1 VIAGGLLRLLSEA
14 VEKGEGGERLWL
26 RLRQYVDGAETLE
39 VALAQLLDAA
49 AEIKEV
55 AHYRLERLVEADEL
69 MLGRH
74 ALPR

>member
-1 VIAGGLLRLLSEA
+1 V
-14 VEKGEGGERLWL
+14 
-26 RLRQYVDGAETLE
+26 
-39 VALAQLLDAA
+39 LAQLLDAA

-69 MLGRH
+69 MLGRP